1 MMKKMN
7 NKELLIEK
15 LQDELRKDIF
25 LIDDE
30 DEIDFQEDM
39 NSYLDSIDDYDD
51 IDAMI
56 NWYLFY

>member
-1 MMKKMN
+1 MMNKMN

>member
-1 MMKKMN
+1 MN
-7 NKELLIEK
+7 TKELLIEK

-25 LIDDE
+25 YIDEDDE
-30 DEIDFQEDM
+30 DIDFQEDM
-39 NSYLDSIDDYDD
+39 NSYLDSIDDYDN

>member
-1 MMKKMN
+1 MN
-7 NKELLIEK
+7 TKELLIEK

-25 LIDDE
+25 YIDEDDE
-30 DEIDFQEDM
+30 DIDFQEDM

-56 NWYLFY
+56 N

>member
-1 MMKKMN
+1 MN
-7 NKELLIEK
+7 TKELLIEK

-25 LIDDE
+25 EDDE
-30 DEIDFQEDM
+30 DIDFQEDM

-56 NWYLFY
+56 N

>member
-1 MMKKMN
+1 MN
-7 NKELLIEK
+7 TKELLIEK

-25 LIDDE
+25 YIDDDE
-30 DEIDFQEDM
+30 DIDFQEDM
-39 NSYLDSIDDYDD
+39 NSYIDSIDDYDD

>member
-1 MMKKMN
+1 MN
-7 NKELLIEK
+7 TKELLIEK

-25 LIDDE
+25 YIDDDDE
-30 DEIDFQEDM
+30 DIDFQEDM

>member
-1 MMKKMN
+1 MN
-7 NKELLIEK
+7 TKELLIEK

-25 LIDDE
+25 YIDEDDE
-30 DEIDFQEDM
+30 DIDFQEDM